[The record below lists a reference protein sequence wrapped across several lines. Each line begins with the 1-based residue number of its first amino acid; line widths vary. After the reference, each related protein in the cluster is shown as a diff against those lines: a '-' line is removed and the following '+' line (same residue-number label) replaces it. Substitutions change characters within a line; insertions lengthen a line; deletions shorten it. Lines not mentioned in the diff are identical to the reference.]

1 MVLFSWV
8 VSFVL
13 STPQALM
20 FRKMK
25 HPNLEFYQCT
35 TNMVIENYSTVVMDD
50 DKATYFFFGIHS
62 DTVYMI
68 YHLSFLVFVYFL
80 PLCCLLVSYIFII
93 HLIRRR
99 FYPNIKAEEKY
110 KPSIHTRPTGQ
121 LVTSLDNPLVR
132 SLSDRRRK
140 WKNLRMSLVQVAGF
154 AVFWAP
160 YACHQAW

>member
-8 VSFVL
+8 VSLVL
-13 STPQALM
+13 SSPQALM

-25 HPNLEFYQCT
+25 HPHLEFYQCT
-35 TNMVIENYSTVVMDD
+35 TNMVIENISTVVMDGA
-50 DKATYFFFGIHS
+50 KATYFFFGIDS

-99 FYPNIKAEEKY
+99 FYPNI
-110 KPSIHTRPTGQ
+110 
-121 LVTSLDNPLVR
+121 
-132 SLSDRRRK
+132 
-140 WKNLRMSLVQVAGF
+140 
-154 AVFWAP
+154 
-160 YACHQAW
+160 